1 VNHSRVC
8 IELKRGDTLD
18 LGDDNKFLVIS
29 LDPADAYD
37 EDEDEADDVDEGK
50 EEGALDRDNE
60 DDKADNKKPPSYP
73 KRRDDEDDEEPYP
86 PTTAE
91 ADADAGQDGDADEDH
106 NDPSPP
112 HTSKADAEAT
122 VADLAHTYVAKAEVA
137 DLANK
142 YNFGKKTAG
151 VMWHLYDKNHG
162 RDGSDG
168 SFHPTF
174 PHQKVA
180 RDEGHR

>member
-1 VNHSRVC
+1 
-8 IELKRGDTLD
+8 LKRVDTLD
-18 LGDDNKFLVIS
+18 LGNDNKFLVIS
-29 LDPADAYD
+29 LDPADEYD
-37 EDEDEADDVDEGK
+37 EDKDEADDVDEGK
-50 EEGALDRDNE
+50 EEVALDRDNKEGALDRDNE

-73 KRRDDEDDEEPYP
+73 KRRDGEDDEEPYP
-86 PTTAE
+86 PTTA
-91 ADADAGQDGDADEDH
+91 
-106 NDPSPP
+106 
-112 HTSKADAEAT
+112 T
-122 VADLAHTYVAKAEVA
+122 AEVA
-137 DLANK
+137 GLANK